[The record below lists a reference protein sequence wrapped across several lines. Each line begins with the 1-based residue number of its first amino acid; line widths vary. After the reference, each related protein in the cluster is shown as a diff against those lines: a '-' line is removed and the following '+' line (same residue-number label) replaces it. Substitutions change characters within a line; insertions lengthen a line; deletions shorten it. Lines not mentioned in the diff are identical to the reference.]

1 MGKYVLKRLLLI
13 FPVLIGITL
22 ITFAIIHLTPG
33 GYTSV
38 NMQMNIKVSPD
49 SVARLKTLY
58 GLDKPLHTQYLDWV
72 SRVLR
77 FDFGT
82 SFIDQRPVMDKIY
95 ERLPATLLL
104 NLISLV
110 LIFIV
115 GIGIGVASAV
125 KNGGT
130 FDKVMS
136 VITFIGYSL
145 PSFWLA
151 LLLMIL
157 FGVVLR
163 WLPVSGMVSLGFDY
177 MSPMQKIGDL
187 ILHLILPVFVTAF
200 GGLAYIS
207 RYVKSSMVETL
218 SQYYIKAA
226 YAKGMPEKTV
236 IYKSA
241 LKNSLLPVIT
251 LLGLSLPG
259 LIGGS
264 FIFETIFS
272 WPGMGRLAYESAL
285 SFDYPVIM
293 GVATIAAFLTL
304 LGNLIADIAYALVD
318 PRIRYR

>member
-13 FPVLIGITL
+13 FPVLIGITH

-304 LGNLIADIAYALVD
+304 LGNLIADIAYAFVD